1 MMMKKPLTCRERY
14 VIKAINEEEMF
25 SVSGRRERSSSECR
39 RLLRSRKKSVKGS
52 WDNGKI
58 VYVGKYEF
66 AKEAFYKLKNAIV
79 SGSSFD
85 DISTAHFKFADAL
98 KFQGYLQMAV
108 VVAEDRI
115 SSLSDAEVRRLL
127 FIESV

>member
-1 MMMKKPLTCRERY
+1 MGKKKLLTCRERY
-14 VIKAINEEEMF
+14 VIKAINEVDMWTR
-25 SVSGRRERSSSECR
+25 SGRRERSPSECR

-52 WDNGKI
+52 WDNGNI

-79 SGSSFD
+79 GGASFK
-85 DISTAHFKFADAL
+85 DISDAHFKFADAL

-108 VVAEDRI
+108 VVAEDSI

-127 FIESV
+127 FMEDV